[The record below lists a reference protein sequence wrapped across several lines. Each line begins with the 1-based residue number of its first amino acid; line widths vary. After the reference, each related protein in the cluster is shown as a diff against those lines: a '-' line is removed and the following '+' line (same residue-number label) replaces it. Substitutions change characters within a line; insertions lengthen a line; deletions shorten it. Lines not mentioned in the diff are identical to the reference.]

1 LNLSWIDW
9 AIIAAAIVAVR
20 MVSWSTR
27 SLMRSVADFLSAN
40 RVAGRYLLTISGEM
54 GNFGVI
60 SLVAGWQAFNS
71 AGFSTIWWPLM
82 YMPLGI
88 VFVMTGWVFYRLR
101 ETRALTVGQFLEMRY
116 SRMFRVFA
124 GSLCWLSGIINFGI
138 FPAIAARFLIYFCG
152 LPAAFTIPGI
162 GLHLATYPILMLADL
177 GIALYFVLA
186 GGQISVMVT
195 ECAQGMI
202 ACFAYVAI
210 AITVLCIVPWHRE
223 VLAMQTAPA
232 NASMLNPFHTTQVK
246 DFNVWYYMIQFFT
259 AIYCYRAWLG
269 GQGFMTSARNS
280 HEQRMGALIANWRA
294 IPLTLMATVLAL
306 AGYTVMH
313 SPYYASQ
320 AAAVMAALGS
330 LGSSSVRSEVSTP
343 MVLAHLLPVGIKG
356 LVAMIAL
363 FLSFTCHDTYLHSW
377 GSIFVQDVLLP
388 LRSKPLDPKEHITW
402 LRWSIVFVAV
412 FIFVF
417 SLFYVETDKISMFFA
432 ITGTIWLAGAGSV
445 LIGGLY
451 SRFGTTAGAYS
462 AMIAGAVF
470 GVGGLILPLYWQAHD
485 LGTFPVNGQYMLM
498 LASAMAI
505 ALYIGVSLATGG
517 LRQPFNL
524 ERMLHRGIYSIDPHE
539 HEVKSVLKNRWQE
552 LLGMGREFSQ
562 GDRFLTIVYAV
573 TTLGTW
579 AIFIGVCTAYYV
591 FHAVADQF
599 WVAFWH
605 VYILGLAV
613 ISVPVLAWFTVGGVL
628 DIRSLI
634 QTLKSAVRD
643 DTDDGRVMRQDSDLP
658 PAPKENELEERDQGI
673 ITDRAAEAILG

>member
-1 LNLSWIDW
+1 
-9 AIIAAAIVAVR
+9 
-20 MVSWSTR
+20 
-27 SLMRSVADFLSAN
+27 
-40 RVAGRYLLTISGEM
+40 
-54 GNFGVI
+54 
-60 SLVAGWQAFNS
+60 
-71 AGFSTIWWPLM
+71 
-82 YMPLGI
+82 
-88 VFVMTGWVFYRLR
+88 
-101 ETRALTVGQFLEMRY
+101 
-116 SRMFRVFA
+116 
-124 GSLCWLSGIINFGI
+124 
-138 FPAIAARFLIYFCG
+138 
-152 LPAAFTIPGI
+152 
-162 GLHLATYPILMLADL
+162 
-177 GIALYFVLA
+177 
-186 GGQISVMVT
+186 
-195 ECAQGMI
+195 
-202 ACFAYVAI
+202 
-210 AITVLCIVPWHRE
+210 
-223 VLAMQTAPA
+223 
-232 NASMLNPFHTTQVK
+232 
-246 DFNVWYYMIQFFT
+246 
-259 AIYCYRAWLG
+259 
-269 GQGFMTSARNS
+269 
-280 HEQRMGALIANWRA
+280 
-294 IPLTLMATVLAL
+294 
-306 AGYTVMH
+306 
-313 SPYYASQ
+313 
-320 AAAVMAALGS
+320 
-330 LGSSSVRSEVSTP
+330 
-343 MVLAHLLPVGIKG
+343 
-356 LVAMIAL
+356 
-363 FLSFTCHDTYLHSW
+363 
-377 GSIFVQDVLLP
+377 
-388 LRSKPLDPKEHITW
+388 
-402 LRWSIVFVAV
+402 
-412 FIFVF
+412 
-417 SLFYVETDKISMFFA
+417 
-432 ITGTIWLAGAGSV
+432 
-445 LIGGLY
+445 
-451 SRFGTTAGAYS
+451 
-462 AMIAGAVF
+462 MIAGAVF

>member
-1 LNLSWIDW
+1 
-9 AIIAAAIVAVR
+9 
-20 MVSWSTR
+20 
-27 SLMRSVADFLSAN
+27 
-40 RVAGRYLLTISGEM
+40 
-54 GNFGVI
+54 
-60 SLVAGWQAFNS
+60 
-71 AGFSTIWWPLM
+71 
-82 YMPLGI
+82 
-88 VFVMTGWVFYRLR
+88 
-101 ETRALTVGQFLEMRY
+101 
-116 SRMFRVFA
+116 
-124 GSLCWLSGIINFGI
+124 
-138 FPAIAARFLIYFCG
+138 
-152 LPAAFTIPGI
+152 
-162 GLHLATYPILMLADL
+162 
-177 GIALYFVLA
+177 
-186 GGQISVMVT
+186 
-195 ECAQGMI
+195 
-202 ACFAYVAI
+202 
-210 AITVLCIVPWHRE
+210 
-223 VLAMQTAPA
+223 
-232 NASMLNPFHTTQVK
+232 
-246 DFNVWYYMIQFFT
+246 
-259 AIYCYRAWLG
+259 
-269 GQGFMTSARNS
+269 
-280 HEQRMGALIANWRA
+280 
-294 IPLTLMATVLAL
+294 
-306 AGYTVMH
+306 
-313 SPYYASQ
+313 
-320 AAAVMAALGS
+320 
-330 LGSSSVRSEVSTP
+330 